1 MSGKESP
8 YIRSLG
14 RYRRPEIGER
24 IHTNYGTAEILKVIN
39 YNEAAEE
46 MERNGV
52 PKGEI
57 DGFTL
62 RVEHFLKDRQKY
74 FECLIRYDDEEFDMI
89 DWSEYLRFRNGKIRR

>member
-8 YIRSLG
+8 YMRSLG
-14 RYRRPEIGER
+14 RYRRPETGER
-24 IHTNYGTAEILKVIN
+24 IRTDYGAAEILEVTG

-52 PKGEI
+52 PRGEI

-74 FECLIRYDDEEFDMI
+74 FECLVRYDDGEFEMI
-89 DWSEYLRFRNGKIRR
+89 DWSEYLRFRSRKISR